1 MHQAAPPSG
10 TEPRIVRKRRLA
22 GLLLAGVAIGAAGL
36 PARAQDAGLR
46 GSVPED
52 VLGTSAATPLSAPSQ
67 QTRSTPAPAARTSAP
82 AYDPASPGA
91 LSGDAAST
99 DIEGGDALTDDG
111 DDGTGLNDATL
122 QGQPIEPEGLQS
134 PPIPR
139 ENPRRAPATTA
150 DDANDNQPTP
160 VDYLRTGTVNS
171 EEQNDTGRVMPENE
185 RLSPV
190 ENRPRPRTEQDPFA
204 PVGLRVG
211 SFLLRPSLEQGIRG
225 TDNADNSSSGSN
237 AMLSETKLRLN
248 AQSDWSRHQA
258 TLDASGSWDRTISG
272 QDVSEP
278 RLDIE
283 GGLRLDLGDQ
293 TTVNSSAGYHLR
305 RESANNP
312 YGVPGAL
319 KRPIVQTLNGSLG
332 VEREIGLI
340 FGGVTGRVERSI
352 YGDAE
357 LSTGGKVSQEDR
369 DNTFASLTLRGGYQL
384 SAAIKPFAEIEV
396 GKRVYDER
404 QDSNG
409 FERGATRLGARA
421 GAIIDMGEK
430 LNGEFSIGYLREN
443 IEDERLDDIGGLS
456 LNAAMNWSPERGTD
470 VRLAAQTIVEGGT
483 APGESGSILYLANI
497 DVQRLIRANLTFDA
511 GLDVTA
517 RDNRDGS
524 GTDYGL
530 GAELGATYWFNRFV
544 GINGSYRHEFMKS
557 DVASREY
564 TSNSVYL
571 GVKLQR

>member
-1 MHQAAPPSG
+1 MHPAVPPPG
-10 TEPRIVRKRRLA
+10 IKPRIASRRRLA
-22 GLLLAGVAIGAAGL
+22 GLFLASVAVGTVNF
-36 PARAQDAGLR
+36 PARAQDVGLR
-46 GSVPED
+46 GSVLED
-52 VLGTSAATPLSAPSQ
+52 VLGTSTLSQ
-67 QTRSTPAPAARTSAP
+67 QQSRPSPVTAASTIAST
-82 AYDPASPGA
+82 YDPASPGA
-91 LSGDAAST
+91 LSDESDGADV
-99 DIEGGDALTDDG
+99 EGGDALADGGEDATDLD
-111 DDGTGLNDATL
+111 DATL
-122 QGQPIEPEGLQS
+122 LGQPIAPEGLQS
-134 PPIPR
+134 PPIPG
-139 ENPRRAPATTA
+139 ENPARRTASTAT
-150 DDANDNQPTP
+150 DDESTNQPAP
-160 VDYLRTGTVNS
+160 VDYLRTGTVDS

-185 RLSPV
+185 RHSPI
-190 ENRPRPRTEQDPFA
+190 ENRSRPQAEQDPFA
-204 PVGLRVG
+204 PVGLRAG
-211 SFLLRPSLEQGIRG
+211 SFLLRPTLEQGIRG
-225 TDNADNSSSGSN
+225 TSNADNSSTGSD
-237 AMLSETKLRLN
+237 AILSETTLRLG

-258 TLDASGSWDRTISG
+258 TLDASGSWARTISG

-283 GGLRLDLGDQ
+283 GRLRLDLGDQ

-319 KRPIVQTLNGSLG
+319 KRPIVQTMNGSLG

-340 FGGVTGRVERSI
+340 FGGVTGRVERSV

-357 LSTGGKVSQEDR
+357 LSTGGEVSQKDR
-369 DNTFASLTLRGGYQL
+369 DNTFASITLRGGYQL
-384 SAAIKPFAEIEV
+384 SAAIKPFAEIEI
-396 GKRVYDER
+396 GKRAYDEKR
-404 QDSNG
+404 DSNG

-421 GAIIDMGEK
+421 GAIVDMGEK
-430 LNGEFSIGYLREN
+430 LNGEFSLGYLREN
-443 IEDERLDDIGGLS
+443 IEDERLDDISGLS

-470 VRLAAQTIVEGGT
+470 VRLAAQTIVEGAT

-497 DVQRLIRANLTFDA
+497 DVKRLIRANLTLDTS
-511 GLDVTA
+511 LDVTV

-557 DVASREY
+557 DVTSREY

>member
-1 MHQAAPPSG
+1 MHQAATPPG
-10 TEPRIVRKRRLA
+10 TEPCIARKRRLA
-22 GLLLAGVAIGAAGL
+22 GLLLAGIAIGAVGI
-36 PARAQDAGLR
+36 PARAQDVSLR
-46 GSVPED
+46 GSVQED
-52 VLGTSAATPLSAPSQ
+52 ILGTSAATPLSAPSQ
-67 QTRSTPAPAARTSAP
+67 QRRSAP
-82 AYDPASPGA
+82 PAYEPASSGA
-91 LSGDAAST
+91 LSEDNDDT
-99 DIEGGDALTDDG
+99 DTEGGDAFTEGEDDSI
-111 DDGTGLNDATL
+111 GLSNDTL
-122 QGQPIEPEGLQS
+122 EGRPIEPEGLSS
-134 PPIPR
+134 PPIPA
-139 ENPRRAPATTA
+139 ENPARRATARTSDETDVNQSAPA
-150 DDANDNQPTP
+150 
-160 VDYLRTGTVNS
+160 DYLRTGTVNS
-171 EEQNDTGRVMPENE
+171 EEENDTGRVMPENE
-185 RLSPV
+185 RQAPI
-190 ENRPRPRTEQDPFA
+190 ENRSRPQPEEDSFA
-204 PVGLRVG
+204 PVGLRAG
-211 SFLLRPSLEQGIRG
+211 SFLLRPSLDQGIRG
-225 TDNADNSSSGSN
+225 TSNADNSATGSR
-237 AMLSETKLRLN
+237 AMLSETTLRLN

-258 TLDASGSWDRTISG
+258 TLDASGSWARTISG

-332 VEREIGLI
+332 VEREVGLL
-340 FGGVTGRVERSI
+340 FGGVTGRVERSV

-357 LSTGGKVSQEDR
+357 LSTGGEVSQKDR
-369 DNTFASLTLRGGYQL
+369 DNTFVSVTLRGGYQL
-384 SAAIKPFAEIEV
+384 SAAIRPFTEIEV
-396 GKRVYDER
+396 GKRIYDER

-409 FERGATRLGARA
+409 YERGATQLAARA
-421 GAIIDMGEK
+421 GALVDMGEK
-430 LNGEFSIGYLREN
+430 LNGEFALGYLREN
-443 IEDERLDDIGGLS
+443 IEDERLRDIGGLS

-483 APGESGSILYLANI
+483 APGESGSILYLANL
-497 DVQRLIRANLTFDA
+497 DLKRLIRANLTLDA
-511 GLDVTA
+511 GLDVTV

-544 GINGSYRHEFMKS
+544 GVNGSYRHEFMKS